1 MQDINR
7 KYGKIKL
14 IFSLLCL
21 PIGAVL
27 SFLFIIC
34 PIINALCEILKIV
47 FSNILVL
54 IYGIELQLFVMLGIL
69 DALKGGC
76 VLAIAGIYT
85 VALYIILMEIIENKR
100 IEEIKQREQDEFFR
114 NLV

>member
-27 SFLFIIC
+27 SFLFII
-34 PIINALCEILKIV
+34 NALCEILKIV

-54 IYGIELQLFVMLGIL
+54 IYGIELQLFVMSGIL